1 MFNHSQRVR
10 KIAMSF
16 FFKRKLRHF
25 LHGFDAGA
33 RSGCQGCH
41 HDTDLSPE
49 QSTVRRDWIVN
60 RIADKLSLNAE
71 QKPLLTTL
79 IDQAMAQRHA
89 MVGSTTDPRAELRS
103 WFAGTSFDQARAQT
117 LINDK
122 ADTLL
127 RKSPVMVTALAT
139 FYDSLNPAQ
148 QQRVRDLM
156 DGGRRGWFRR
166 C

>member
-10 KIAMSF
+10 KITMSF

-25 LHGFDAGA
+25 LHGFDAG
-33 RSGCQGCH
+33 SGFGCH
-41 HDTDLSPE
+41 RDADLPPE
-49 QSTVRRDWIVN
+49 QSTGRRDWIIN
-60 RIADKLSLNAE
+60 RVADKLSLNTE

-79 IDQAMAQRHA
+79 IDQAKVQRQA

-117 LINDK
+117 LIIDK

-127 RKSPVMVTALAT
+127 SKSPAMVTALAA

-148 QQRVRDLM
+148 QQRVRDFM

>member
-1 MFNHSQRVR
+1 
-10 KIAMSF
+10 MSF

-25 LHGFDAGA
+25 LHGFDGGS
-33 RSGCQGCH
+33 RCGCH
-41 HDTDLSPE
+41 GCHRDADLSPQ
-49 QSTVRRDWIVN
+49 QSTDRRDGIVN

-79 IDQAMAQRHA
+79 IDQATAQRQA
-89 MVGSTTDPRAELRS
+89 MVGSTIDPRAELRS
-103 WFAGTSFDQARAQT
+103 WFADTSFDQARAQT

-127 RKSPVMVTALAT
+127 SKTPAMVTALAA
-139 FYDSLNPAQ
+139 FFDSLNPAQ
-148 QQRVRDLM
+148 QQRVRDFM
-156 DGGRRGWFRR
+156 DGGRRGWFRS